1 MLQVNDR
8 NSYSKT
14 DSVYSSQNLDIHFFI
29 YKIIA
34 IDEIKMRCNQSY
46 DLDNANIIY
55 VIGA

>member
-1 MLQVNDR
+1 MIGIHIV
-8 NSYSKT
+8 KT
-14 DSVYSSQNLDIHFFI
+14 DSDYSSQNLDIHFFI